1 MGIEPPISYWKTRKY
16 RSTFSDFPPI
26 VGIAAKPKMAP
37 WTGPPPLSSCFA
49 TLMSNVATSVSD
61 LIRMGP
67 GYAAYQRKKDSQNR
81 ASADGH

>member
-1 MGIEPPISYWKTRKY
+1 
-16 RSTFSDFPPI
+16 
-26 VGIAAKPKMAP
+26 MAP